1 MRGRASPAWRTAGYN
16 HREAI
21 MDAAPD
27 GLHLAALTIT
37 LSTDGGTEYVLVE
50 ADDDLAATTMLGML
64 DLAKAQILDRLT

>member
-1 MRGRASPAWRTAGYN
+1 
-16 HREAI
+16 

-64 DLAKAQILDRLT
+64 DLAKAQILDRLS